1 MLETSGVGA
10 VEVRCAHGGGWWG
23 ERGGVRRRG
32 GVPEWELRGRR
43 AALATATRSFAALPV
58 FLGAGAYPHAIPAV
72 VDQILL
78 RSVFA
83 TAYTPYQPEVSQGT
97 LQATFEF
104 QTLVAMLLGLDVAN
118 ASMYDG
124 ASATAGAVLMARR
137 LLPGRRVVWVARAL
151 HPHYR
156 ATLAT
161 YVRGLGDV
169 EVRELPFTSDGTTD
183 VGPVRAAASET
194 LCVVLGYPNVFGVVE
209 NVAV

>member
-1 MLETSGVGA
+1 
-10 VEVRCAHGGGWWG
+10 
-23 ERGGVRRRG
+23 
-32 GVPEWELRGRR
+32 
-43 AALATATRSFAALPV
+43 
-58 FLGAGAYPHAIPAV
+58 
-72 VDQILL
+72 
-78 RSVFA
+78 
-83 TAYTPYQPEVSQGT
+83 T

-124 ASATAGAVLMARR
+124 ASATAEAVLMARR

-161 YVRGLGDV
+161 YVRGLGGV
-169 EVRELPFTSDGTTD
+169 EIRELPFTPEGSTD
-183 VGPVRAAASET
+183 VRPVRVAASET

-209 NVAV
+209 NVAVAADAVHDAGALLITATTEALALAAVRSP